1 MKKYMILVAVLVLSN
16 VFLGALLLPTTLY
29 AYGDDDYGYYP
40 SYRRHYYP
48 RHYNPVVRRD
58 YYNTREYESD
68 GTRHEEDKAVDR
80 HSSYYSPGRN
90 QAITRPRTTV
100 ESWSNSP
107 SEETTKEK
115 TTWVG
120 ADGRPHSTTV
130 TRDTTTNA
138 WGDTHT
144 DTHVELRRALPKN

>member
-1 MKKYMILVAVLVLSN
+1 MKKYMFLVIVLVMSN
-16 VFLGALLLPTTLY
+16 VLLGVLLLPTTLY
-29 AYGDDDYGYYP
+29 AYGDDEHGYYP
-40 SYRRHYYP
+40 YYRSYHYP

-58 YYNTREYESD
+58 YSSSREYERD
-68 GTRHEEDKAVDR
+68 GTRHEEDKVVDR
-80 HSSYYSPGRN
+80 HSSYYAPGRN

-107 SEETTKEK
+107 SQETTKEK

-130 TRDTTTNA
+130 TRDMTTSS

-144 DTHVELRRALPKN
+144 ETHVDLRRALPKN